1 MDKMM
6 DSPWVL
12 RLTSLALAILLFF
25 SVRSE
30 INSNER
36 LTVNMQEDVIRDVPV
51 EVYYDTDNLIVT
63 GIPAVVDVRIKGP
76 AQDVLKVK
84 ASRDFKVFMDLNRL
98 LIGEHKVK
106 LKYENISRKLDVEL
120 DPDTVDIVIEERVT
134 KEFKV
139 EAEMNRQTIAE
150 GFVLKGLAV
159 TPPNVFIT
167 GAKSAIDNISYVKA
181 TVAGDN
187 SKENFMQN
195 ADVRVLDKEL
205 NKLDVE
211 VNPKTVKVDIEIGE
225 YSRDIPIALVQKG
238 KVKAGIQIDDMKAE
252 QRFIT
257 VYGTKS
263 IVDAITTIEV
273 PVDISKFTESKTY
286 SVPAVKPE
294 GVSKLGTDAI
304 KVKVQISKTT
314 EETE

>member
-1 MDKMM
+1 MDKMI

-12 RLTSLALAILLFF
+12 RITSLALAILLFF

-36 LTVNMQEDVIRDVPV
+36 LAVNEQEDVIRDVPV

-63 GIPAVVDVRIKGP
+63 GIPSVVDVRIKGP
-76 AQDVLKVK
+76 TQDVLKVK
-84 ASRDFKVFMDLNRL
+84 ASRDFKVFIDLNRL

-106 LKYENISRKLDVEL
+106 LQYENISRKLDVEL
-120 DPDTVDIVIEERVT
+120 DPATVDIKIEERVT

-150 GFVLKGLAV
+150 GFVLKGLNV

-167 GAKSAIDNISYVKA
+167 GAKSAIDSISYVKA

-187 SKENFMQN
+187 SKEHFTQN

-211 VNPKTVKVDIEIGE
+211 VNPKTVKVDIDISE
-225 YSRDIPIALVQKG
+225 YSRDVPITLTQKG
-238 KVKAGIQIDDMKAE
+238 KPKSGLQIDDMKAE

-273 PVDISKFTESKTY
+273 PVDVAKFTESKTY
-286 SVPAVKPE
+286 NVPITKPE
-294 GVSKLGTDAI
+294 GISKLGADAI
-304 KVKVQISKTT
+304 KVKVQISKTA

>member
-225 YSRDIPIALVQKG
+225 YSRDIPIALVQIG

>member
-225 YSRDIPIALVQKG
+225 YSRDIPIALVQIG

-286 SVPAVKPE
+286 SIPAVKPE

>member
-1 MDKMM
+1 MDKMI

-12 RLTSLALAILLFF
+12 RITSLTLAILLFF

-30 INSNER
+30 INSSER
-36 LTVNMQEDVIRDVPV
+36 LAVNEQEDVIRDVPV

-63 GIPAVVDVRIKGP
+63 GIPSVVDVRIKGP
-76 AQDVLKVK
+76 TQDVLKVK
-84 ASRDFKVFMDLNRL
+84 ASRDFKVFIDLNRL

-106 LKYENISRKLDVEL
+106 LQYENISRKLDVEL
-120 DPDTVDIVIEERVT
+120 DPDTVDIKIEERVT

-150 GFVLKGLAV
+150 GFVLKGLNV

-167 GAKSAIDNISYVKA
+167 GAKSAIDSISYVKA

-187 SKENFMQN
+187 SKESFTQN

-211 VNPKTVKVDIEIGE
+211 VNPKTVKVDIDISE
-225 YSRDIPIALVQKG
+225 YSRDVPITLTQKG
-238 KVKAGIQIDDMKAE
+238 KPKSGLQIDDMKAE

-273 PVDISKFTESKTY
+273 PVDVAKFTESKTY
-286 SVPAVKPE
+286 NVPITKPE
-294 GVSKLGTDAI
+294 GISKLGADAI
-304 KVKVQISKTT
+304 KVKVQISKTA

>member
-225 YSRDIPIALVQKG
+225 YSRDIPIALVQIG

-314 EETE
+314 EGTE

>member
-167 GAKSAIDNISYVKA
+167 GAKSVIDNISYVKA

-225 YSRDIPIALVQKG
+225 YSRDIPIALVQIG

-314 EETE
+314 EGTE

>member
-167 GAKSAIDNISYVKA
+167 GAKSVIDNISYVKA

-225 YSRDIPIALVQKG
+225 YSRDIPIALVQIG